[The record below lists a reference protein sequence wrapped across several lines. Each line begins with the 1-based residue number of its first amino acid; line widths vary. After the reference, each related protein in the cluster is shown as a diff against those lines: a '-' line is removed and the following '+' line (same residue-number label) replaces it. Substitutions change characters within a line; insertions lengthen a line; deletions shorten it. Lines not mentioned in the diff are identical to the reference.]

1 MKFSL
6 IAALGAVLGT
16 AAAANQAIVIN
27 DCKSPI
33 YVQSFP
39 YDGGNPGA
47 LTTVQP
53 GKRFTENL
61 RASGSVR

>member
-1 MKFSL
+1 MKFS
-6 IAALGAVLGT
+6 IAAALSAVLGT

-27 DCKSPI
+27 DCKGPI

-39 YDGGNPGA
+39 YDGGEPGA

-53 GKRFTENL
+53 GKRFTEDL